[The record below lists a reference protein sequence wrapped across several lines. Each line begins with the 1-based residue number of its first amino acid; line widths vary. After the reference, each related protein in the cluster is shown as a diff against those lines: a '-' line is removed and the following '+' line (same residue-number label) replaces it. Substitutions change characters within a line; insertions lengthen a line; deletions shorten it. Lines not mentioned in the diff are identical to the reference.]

1 MTNREKLRSIFPNTI
16 FLYQKDITNRTIAI
30 ICSDEWLDADY
41 DEQKEKGEE
50 IRRKAKEIMRHIRP
64 IEQDMKEDADV

>member
-1 MTNREKLRSIFPNTI
+1 MTNREKLKEIFPNTI
-16 FLYQKDITNRTIAI
+16 FLYQKDIENRTIAI

-50 IRRKAKEIMRHIRP
+50 IRRKAEEIMRHNRP
-64 IEQDMKEDADV
+64 IIQSRLEEKR